1 MHSNRVFVSEKQLMY
16 RHKRSGFTLLEIM
29 LVLLLIGMVS
39 VGVVMTLPNNLG
51 NEKDVY
57 WQAQRFRT
65 LLQYAEDE
73 ALISGLELGLVFDSN
88 SYQFAFY
95 DYKTKKWLPVLNRQ
109 IQSKVELPETL
120 KIEYLL
126 SDSIWD
132 ELDTEQQDKFINEDE
147 LVQIEGEEKII
158 SLRPQVYV
166 MSSGEVTPFSVEF
179 SEIET
184 KADVQSVTVTVSM
197 SGTVSISELSKG

>member
-1 MHSNRVFVSEKQLMY
+1 MFKKQLTQQQRPY
-16 RHKRSGFTLLEIM
+16 GFTLLEIM
-29 LVLLLIGMVS
+29 LVLLLMGMVS
-39 VGVVMTLPNNLG
+39 VGVVMTLPNNLTSQE
-51 NEKDVY
+51 NVH

-65 LLQYAEDE
+65 LLQFAEDE
-73 ALISGLELGLVFDSN
+73 ALISGLELGLVFDKN

-95 DYKTKKWLPVLNRQ
+95 DYKIQKWLPVVNKQ

-126 SDSIWD
+126 SGSLWD
-132 ELDTEQQDKFINEDE
+132 EIDTEKQDEFIDEDD
-147 LVQIEGEEKII
+147 LVSIDGEEKVV

-179 SEIET
+179 SAVEKKSEM
-184 KADVQSVTVTVSM
+184 QSVTVSVSM
-197 SGTVSISELSKG
+197 SGSISFSELQE